1 MCVRKGQ
8 KQNLKPLCIQKA
20 KQTAARQTKLSP
32 RGQIVRDIVKLLYNC
47 LIYAQC
53 TQLLERKMERERER
67 ERDANYI
74 ITINTVGVQ
83 CIMFICI

>member
-1 MCVRKGQ
+1 MCVRKAQ

-67 ERDANYI
+67 ERELELES
-74 ITINTVGVQ
+74 
-83 CIMFICI
+83 